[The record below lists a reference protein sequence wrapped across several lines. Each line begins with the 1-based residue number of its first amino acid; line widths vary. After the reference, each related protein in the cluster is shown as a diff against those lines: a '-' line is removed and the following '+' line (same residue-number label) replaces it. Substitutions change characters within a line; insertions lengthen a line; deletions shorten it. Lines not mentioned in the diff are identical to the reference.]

1 MSTRTKLDPQ
11 VRQRRVRRA
20 ALLRNPPHFK
30 NSDSHLKAAIILGEL
45 ALIRKSS
52 RLHGDTK
59 HALFVR
65 GANQLAGLPE

>member
-1 MSTRTKLDPQ
+1 MTTRCKLDPM
-11 VRQRRVRRA
+11 VRTRRTRRA
-20 ALLRNPPHFK
+20 ALLRDPPRIE
-30 NSDSHLKAAIILGEL
+30 NTDSRLKAAIILGEL

>member
-1 MSTRTKLDPQ
+1 MSTRTKLDPM
-11 VRQRRVRRA
+11 VRQRRARRA
-20 ALLRNPPHFK
+20 ALLRNPPRFE
-30 NSDSHLKAAIILGEL
+30 NTDSRLKAAIILGEL

>member
-1 MSTRTKLDPQ
+1 MSTRTKLDPM

-30 NSDSHLKAAIILGEL
+30 NSDSHLKAAIILGDL
-45 ALIRKSS
+45 ALSRKSS

>member
-1 MSTRTKLDPQ
+1 MTTCCKLDPM
-11 VRQRRVRRA
+11 VRTRRTRRA
-20 ALLRNPPHFK
+20 ALLRNTPRFQ

-65 GANQLAGLPE
+65 GANQLACLSG

>member
-1 MSTRTKLDPQ
+1 MTTRCKLDPM

-20 ALLRNPPHFK
+20 ALLRNPPRFE
-30 NSDSHLKAAIILGEL
+30 NGDSRLKAAIILGEL

>member
-1 MSTRTKLDPQ
+1 MSTRTKLDPR

-65 GANQLAGLPE
+65 GANQLARLPE